1 MERYERYEEYLKNVS
16 IPMVGVFDEKINE
29 IAVNFSPVAT
39 ITDYYNGYYAG
50 FPENVKV
57 FVRHMEDITDFT
69 INPFIVDSEG
79 KELLKTLKQGE
90 VISFD
95 GTFTI
100 TKNTVFHSDMNEIYY
115 KLKPTGMFNLKKV
128 GDNNAAKKL
137 VGMWEKRLQ
146 RYILTTKQK
155 SFEELFTSSI
165 KDMILIGASPNTAG
179 VYLACLLFQGDKSFY
194 VDDNKVLT
202 GWSEEDIKKGLNE
215 LEEIGEVLVD
225 PVYELVDSEFL
236 PPYFHQNNDI

>member
-1 MERYERYEEYLKNVS
+1 MERYERYEEYLKNVT
-16 IPMVGVFDEKINE
+16 IPMVGVFDEKNNE
-29 IAVNFSPVAT
+29 IAVNFSPVVT
-39 ITDYYNGYYAG
+39 TTDFNNGYYAG
-50 FPENVKV
+50 FPEDVKV
-57 FVRHMEDITDFT
+57 FLRHFEDITYFT
-69 INPFIVDSEG
+69 INSIIVDPDG

-115 KLKPTGMFNLKKV
+115 KLKPTGMFNLKKIE
-128 GDNNAAKKL
+128 DKNATNKL
-137 VGMWEKRLQ
+137 VKMWEK
-146 RYILTTKQK
+146 YILTTKQK

-194 VDDNKVLT
+194 VDDIQVLT
-202 GWSEEDIKKGLNE
+202 GWSEKDIKKGLNE
-215 LEEIGEVLVD
+215 LEELGEVLAD